1 MATTTTAAASTTLK
15 TLRFED
21 GAVQF
26 RQRLVVSILSHRPC
40 LIQNIRHEHVTAPG
54 LRRHEVSFL
63 RLLDTMTNGTRIE
76 INATGTQVRFKPGIL
91 TGGSF
96 QHECPV
102 ISPEED
108 EDEGAYDDDGDDETM
123 SSCKSRSIGWFLE
136 GILPLAP
143 FGKEPLNIEFTGGIT
158 DGTCHLDPSCDY
170 LQSSVL
176 PLMAKF
182 GIGSSGSSAAASADN
197 NDGINKNDLDAS
209 RPSIRIVQRA
219 GAPYGT
225 AGRVQFFSPI
235 CVKELQ
241 CLDLIDEGKIS
252 RIRGTAISC
261 QLTSSSATARV
272 AYCSKGVLLRI
283 LPDVWIHTNAH
294 RLKYNKND
302 TNNNNETSNPSLS
315 LVLTAQSTTGVIITS
330 EVCLPPAKPVRKN
343 NKNDSSSEQ
352 QQNEQR
358 RESFEDL
365 GTRGAVTLLE
375 EIKRGGCIDTS
386 CQSLCFL
393 WMALSPEFNVSRV
406 RVGTLSQYAIQTLRL
421 IKLALGVEFK
431 IKPDYETKTVLLS
444 CLGVGYRNMAR
455 AST

>member
-1 MATTTTAAASTTLK
+1 MATQAATNTTTLK

-26 RQRLVVSILSHRPC
+26 RQRLVISILSHRPC

-63 RLLDTMTNGTRIE
+63 RLLDSVTNGTRIE
-76 INATGTQVRFKPGIL
+76 INATGTQVRFSPGIL

-102 ISPEED
+102 ISQQED
-108 EDEGAYDDDGDDETM
+108 EDEGPYDDEDEQNDHAIM
-123 SSCKSRSIGWFLE
+123 PSCKSRSIGWFLE
-136 GILPLAP
+136 GILPLSP

-182 GIGSSGSSAAASADN
+182 GIGSATKS
-197 NDGINKNDLDAS
+197 DGINKSESSNEMADMLDAS

-225 AGRVQFFSPI
+225 AGRVQFSCPI
-235 CVKELQ
+235 CVKELH
-241 CLDLIDEGKIS
+241 CLDWMDAGKIS

-272 AYCSKGVLLRI
+272 AYCAKGVLLRI
-283 LPDVWIHTNAH
+283 LPDVWIHTNAS
-294 RLKYNKND
+294 RLKHNKNEI
-302 TNNNNETSNPSLS
+302 NNHETSNPSVS
-315 LVLTAQSTTGVIITS
+315 LVLTAQSTTGVILTS
-330 EVCLPPAKPVRKN
+330 EVCLPPAKPVRKG
-343 NKNDSSSEQ
+343 DSSNSSNQ
-352 QQNEQR
+352 DSNEQR

-386 CQSLCFL
+386 CQSLCFI
-393 WMALSPEFNVSRV
+393 WMALSPEYNVSRV